1 MFKISECPEYIP
13 CRICRYKANKIISL
27 PQSVRPDWDP
37 YYDEVLDVMIEGRG
51 HRREL
56 MKQQGLEDKSMNPSI
71 FKERKQEREHK
82 KRERGI
88 ENGRKE

>member
-1 MFKISECPEYIP
+1 M
-13 CRICRYKANKIISL
+13 
-27 PQSVRPDWDP
+27 
-37 YYDEVLDVMIEGRG
+37 MIEGRG